1 MERKK
6 FLSNLGLGVAAVCTG
21 GALSSCGSG
30 SKYDT
35 PQPVVPPGT
44 SLFSVDLKSELLNV
58 GDSKV
63 VGSVILAR
71 VAAGTTPNSFSAIAV
86 ACSHLLAKIKYDV
99 TKNEYICPWHKSVFS
114 TTGQVIQGPAVKA
127 QQKYNVVITGTNL
140 SVLS

>member
-6 FLSNLGLGVAAVCTG
+6 FLSNLGFGVAAVCAG

-44 SLFSVDLKSELLNV
+44 SLFTVDLKSELLNI

-63 VGSVILAR
+63 VGAVIIAR
-71 VAAGTTPNSFSAIAV
+71 VAAGTTPNSFSAVAV

-114 TTGQVIQGPAVKA
+114 TTGQVLVGPAVKDL
-127 QQKYNVVITGTNL
+127 QKYNVVITGANL